1 MPIKLNIG
9 VRDTVREFLN
19 SYTTNFLIDHGWVI
33 DDPDL
38 LMLQTRKGVLAEVSP
53 ESTVTYIGNNIWSIS

>member
-9 VRDTVREFLN
+9 VRGTVREFLN

-53 ESTVTYIGNNIWSIS
+53 ENTVTYIGNNIWSIN